1 MLVIGY
7 RQGAD
12 FVEAKSAIAKHTML
26 KPNVISSFLKA
37 LENEGQTFSLSDD
50 FVLEDDL
57 KAAGFFIIH

>member
-12 FVEAKSAIAKHTML
+12 FVKAKSAISKHTML
-26 KPNVISSFLKA
+26 KPNAILSFLKA
-37 LENEGQTFSLSDD
+37 LENDGQTFSLPDD
-50 FVLEDDL
+50 FVLKDDL